1 MNGNPDEGGVLA
13 WILGTI
19 SVVGALYATGRR
31 IFNTVT
37 RSELTEIIEAQDE
50 KFLQA
55 LNRQREVF
63 ERGQKEDRDQV
74 FRLHG
79 ENREAASNTYERL
92 SEVEQGVARIEGQ
105 LAQRFQQRPDR
116 R

>member
-1 MNGNPDEGGVLA
+1 MNGNPDGGGVLA
-13 WILGTI
+13 WILGII

-37 RSELTEIIEAQDE
+37 RTELKEIIESQDE
-50 KFLQA
+50 KFLEA
-55 LNRQREVF
+55 LNRQREDF
-63 ERGQKEDRDQV
+63 ERAQREDREEV

-79 ENREAASNTYERL
+79 ENRETASNTYDRL

-105 LAQRFQQRPDR
+105 LSERFQPRPR
-116 R
+116 

>member
-1 MNGNPDEGGVLA
+1 MNGNPDAGGVLA
-13 WILGTI
+13 WIMGTI
-19 SVVGALYATGRR
+19 TVGGALYGIGRR

-37 RSELTEIIEAQDE
+37 RSELKEIIESQDE
-50 KFLQA
+50 KFLEA
-55 LNRQREVF
+55 LNRQREDF
-63 ERGQKEDRDQV
+63 ERAQKEGREEV

-79 ENREAASNTYERL
+79 ENRAAASNTFDRL

-105 LAQRFQQRPDR
+105 LSQRFQQRPDR